1 MTIMEDDLKEKAP
14 AGVTPP
20 EGGRRFGCG
29 YVLLFVLAAAVLSAG
44 LTFLAARAWLFPSP
58 FEPVQLSEQEER
70 TLETKLER
78 LNSGP
83 RREPAPLE
91 PEPYSESGASREI
104 SLTEKELN
112 ALLAKNTD
120 LAQRLAIDLSK
131 DLVSAK
137 LIVPVDEDFPV
148 LGGKMIRVRAGA
160 EFAFNEGRPVII
172 LRGVS
177 VMGVPLPNA
186 WLGGLKNIDLVGEFS
201 GEEGFWKAFAD
212 GVDFIGVEEGKL
224 KIRLRE

>member
-1 MTIMEDDLKEKAP
+1 MK
-14 AGVTPP
+14 
-20 EGGRRFGCG
+20 
-29 YVLLFVLAAAVLSAG
+29 LSAG
-44 LTFLAARAWLFPSP
+44 LTFWAARAWLFPSP
-58 FEPVQLSEQEER
+58 FEPVQLSAQEER
-70 TLETKLER
+70 TLEAKLER
-78 LNSGP
+78 LDSGP
-83 RREPAPLE
+83 RREPAPIE

-112 ALLAKNTD
+112 GLLAKNTD

-148 LGGKMIRVRAGA
+148 FGGRMVRVRAGA
-160 EFAFNEGRPVII
+160 ELAFQEGRPAVI

-177 VMGVPLPNA
+177 IMGVPLPNA
-186 WLGGLKNIDLVGEFS
+186 WIGGLKNIDLVGEFS
-201 GEEGFWKAFAD
+201 GQEGLWKAFAD
-212 GVDFIGVEEGKL
+212 GVDYIGVEEGRL